1 MAKERW
7 FSGFEDGLCSD
18 SSGICVADARWPA
31 RTGDFF
37 AQQYGPQ
44 GLSTLGNRHILTIT
58 PDAPNNGDIV
68 IARQQVAFRIRM
80 AVTTSGRLCGF
91 SRARLQ
97 QDGTAG
103 GALFIDGTDF
113 GTVTSN
119 FIPTLGTWY
128 VARVHLQYQRNNAGL
143 DPFQTI
149 VQIFDGASM
158 DLEEPLLLA
167 TLTFAGAV
175 GMATFTTTAAI
186 DLGEPG
192 GPRARIWDF
201 DDWWISVADG
211 ADANLATNLDLA
223 WPTGSRIQKVPITQ
237 QGPQAGWT
245 GGFQLVQDVPNSAVA
260 GNEQTSASAGLQTTF
275 QHQTAAELGLVPV
288 GQTDPTVP
296 DSARPFTGLAVPEGL
311 SSGAST
317 YFTIP
322 QDPAIPA
329 PVVQSFTLT
338 AGAGSFTNGVW
349 MRAFTIEW
357 RSQPGG
363 TMVAAISSFTTP
375 VFFSATAAPNFAA
388 LIQIAFNAATPED
401 RFLNP
406 ATPGTSAY
414 RRYGLG
420 VLITNGFNGRGLMN
434 PATDTLNQP
443 GTQTNTTELEAFGGP
458 NAIDAG
464 LWSPIVALFS
474 TLTPNGT
481 QPPYAATNPSVRPSS
496 ISFSLS
502 SPVPSGT
509 SGSSTATNLFGNVF
523 QPPANAAVTPKPVAA
538 AVKVYAAMKRTAGSG
553 TDQILIDGIAHNISS
568 NTLYGGPS
576 ADQFAIDW
584 TERTAAEFDALV
596 FGAQSGSAS
605 ATQLGNCIGEV
616 MTAGPCPVKTTG
628 YGQYQQKVGI
638 YVSNNGFQTIPV
650 GFLDAA
656 GAPVAPSAVFVKRI
670 GTTATF
676 GTAKAWW
683 MGGTS
688 SFPITGAAGLES
700 IGIMSLTPTGFTV
713 GPSNTANG
721 VAATYAY
728 VAIYDGH
735 QDTVNDAYF
744 VAGGYYRQGALD
756 PDMTVEMPITNLF
769 AASWVPD
776 VVWVIN
782 SGTVVKTPEIVAPNS
797 LNFATTGLIADGVT
811 ALGDKTFTTGA
822 NASVSGGPAQHAFFA
837 MKFDAGGLLATVFQT
852 GSFAGT
858 GGVVVVPTNFSAGF
872 LMLDHPAAS
881 YTGRF
886 RSAAGNVGNNSVPW
900 PGGAVTTTDITAIGL
915 LDFTVGATASV
926 VGQTSYWMAWKAD
939 GAIGNTGGS
948 NLPPPGGGGGSGPP
962 TDGGFCGG
970 GGMHLPGGTV
980 GENGC
985 TAC

>member
-7 FSGFEDGLCSD
+7 FTGFEDGLGSD
-18 SSGICVADARWPA
+18 LQNTAGTIIADARWPA

-37 AQQYGPQ
+37 GSQYGPQ
-44 GLSTLGNRHILTIT
+44 GLATLFYRRVLTFT

-68 IARQQVAFRIRM
+68 IAREQVAFRIRM
-80 AVTTSGRLCGF
+80 AVTSNGRLCGF
-91 SRARLQ
+91 NRVRLQ
-97 QDGTAG
+97 QNGTT
-103 GALFIDGTDF
+103 GALFIDGVDF
-113 GTVTSN
+113 GTVAGT
-119 FIPTLGTWY
+119 FVPTLGTWY
-128 VARVHLQYQRNNAGL
+128 VARVHLQYQRNNAGN
-143 DPFQTI
+143 DPFQAT

-158 DLEEPLLLA
+158 DSDAPQLLT
-167 TLTFAGAV
+167 TLTFTGAV
-175 GMATFTTTAAI
+175 AMATFTVTATI
-186 DLGEPG
+186 DLGEPASA
-192 GPRARIWDF
+192 RARIWDF

-211 ADANLATNLDLA
+211 ADADLVSNTDLA
-223 WPTGSRIQKVPITQ
+223 WPTGSRIQKVPITA

-245 GGFQLVQDVPNSAVA
+245 GGFQLVQDVPNSSVA
-260 GNEQTSASAGLQTTF
+260 ANEQTSASAGLQTTF

-296 DSARPFTGLAVPEGL
+296 DSARPFTGLAVPDGL

-322 QDPAIPA
+322 QDPSIPV

-357 RSQPGG
+357 RSQSGG
-363 TMVAAISSFTTP
+363 AMIAAISDFTAP

-388 LIQIAFNAATPED
+388 LIQVAFNAATPAD
-401 RFLNP
+401 RFLDP
-406 ATPGTSAY
+406 ANPGTSQY

-420 VLITNGFNGRGLMN
+420 VLITNASNARGLLN
-434 PATDTLNQP
+434 PATDTLNLP
-443 GTQTNTTELEAFGGP
+443 GSQTNTTELEAFGGP

-481 QPPYAATNPSVRPSS
+481 LPPYAATNPSVRPST

-502 SPVPSGT
+502 SPRPSGT
-509 SGSSTATNLFGNVF
+509 SGSSTATNLFGNIF
-523 QPPANAAVTPKPVAA
+523 QPPASAAVTPKPVAA
-538 AVKVYAAMKRTAGSG
+538 AMKVYAALKRTAGSG
-553 TDQILIDGIAHNISS
+553 TDQILLDGVAHNVSS
-568 NTLYGGPS
+568 NTVYGGPS
-576 ADQFAIDW
+576 EDQFAIDW
-584 TERTAAEFDALV
+584 TERTAAEFDAVV
-596 FGAQSGSAS
+596 FGAQSGAAA

-616 MTAGPCPVKTTG
+616 MTAGPCPGRSTG

-638 YVSNNGFQTIPV
+638 YVSNAGFQTIPV
-650 GFLDAA
+650 GFLDAF
-656 GAPVAPSAVFVKRI
+656 GNPVAPSAVFVKRI
-670 GTTATF
+670 GVAATP
-676 GTAKAWW
+676 GAAKAWW

-688 SFPITGAAGLES
+688 SVAINGVALES
-700 IGIMSLTPTGFTV
+700 ISIMALTPTGFTV
-713 GPSNTANG
+713 GPANSANG
-721 VAATYAY
+721 AAATYAY
-728 VAIYDGH
+728 VAMYDGH
-735 QDTVNDAYF
+735 EDTVNDAYL
-744 VAGGYYRQGALD
+744 VAGAYQRQGVAD
-756 PDMTVEMPITNLF
+756 PDMIVEMPITNLF

-776 VVWVIN
+776 VVWVLN
-782 SGTVVKTPEIVAPNS
+782 AGTVVRTPQMVAPNS
-797 LNFATTGLIADGVT
+797 LDFTATGLVTTGVT
-811 ALGDKTFTTGA
+811 ALGDRAFTTGA
-822 NASVSGGPAQHAFFA
+822 LSNVSGGGQHAFFS
-837 MKFDAGGLLATVFQT
+837 MKFDAGGLLATLFQT

-872 LMLDHPAAS
+872 LMLDHPAAA

-886 RSAAGNVGNNSVPW
+886 RSAAGNAGNNSVPW

-926 VGQTSYWMAWKAD
+926 VGQTSYWLAWKAD

-948 NLPPPGGGGGSGPP
+948 TLPPVGDPDDGPP
-962 TDGGFCGG
+962 TDSDLCGG
-970 GGMHLPGGTV
+970 GGMHLPAGTL
-980 GENGC
+980 GESGC